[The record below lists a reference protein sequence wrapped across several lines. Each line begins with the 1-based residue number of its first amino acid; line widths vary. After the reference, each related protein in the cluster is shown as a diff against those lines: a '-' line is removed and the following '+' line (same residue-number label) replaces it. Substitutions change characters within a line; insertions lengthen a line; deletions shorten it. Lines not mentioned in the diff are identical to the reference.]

1 MKKTTSL
8 NWLEMTWQRPFE
20 FQTVCDTVV
29 HLSGLTGRSPFVWE
43 VRVSTSCIKFLLGF
57 APQDE
62 NKLKRL
68 FSTHNNVQFSELKHK
83 RAKHLLASQINI
95 NHQHFSL
102 KTDNIESMVRS
113 FLAINSNLSK
123 NEAVTLQ
130 IVIGKSRAPSPIPK
144 NMPNLSSTWFQR
156 LTSNIPPL
164 SPESQK
170 LMKEKLHYATF
181 QTVIRLGISTPEKA
195 RQITLHNQAMASL
208 RIIESN
214 GASFR
219 FKKINAKQID
229 DAEIPWSPQTHLSTL
244 ELASLLML
252 PAGEADMPTFP
263 RHPKNIIPPIA
274 YKIPEKQYLRTFGEM
289 LESNPRPLHIP
300 LQNALMHTQIL
311 APTGAGKSVAMTN
324 LALQDIEDGRS
335 VVVIDAKQDTI
346 TQILER
352 IPKKRDQDVVVLDPS
367 FTRLVGINIFD
378 LVHHGVSPELVTDML
393 LNIFEK
399 LFSENFGIRSR
410 DVLLAGISTL
420 AKTLNSNLAMLPTLL
435 TNKAFRQKILK
446 NIEDPLGLESFW
458 NYYEN
463 LSEVERQQLIAP
475 SLNKLRQ
482 LFNRPSLRAIL
493 GQSNPKFSLMDIFT
507 SRKVVLTNLNKGVLG
522 VESARLLG
530 SIITASLH
538 ALTLRRAQI
547 SPEKRHPVMIY
558 IDEFPAYISVAE
570 DFEESL
576 TMARSLGVGYILAH
590 QTLSQL
596 PSSLKFTIEANY
608 KNKIIFGLGMS
619 DAREIARQTT
629 ELTAED
635 LHALAPY
642 QVYARVPIF
651 ANYYKWIS
659 GRTNPLSPAS
669 RNGAKL
675 FLSSLLKY
683 GTQLEE
689 VEEEL
694 LASLRTVSSQ
704 KFQNSKDINPNLG
717 RKKKEQNA

>member
-1 MKKTTSL
+1 MKKPISL
-8 NWLEMTWQRPFE
+8 NWLEMNWQRPFE

-29 HLSGLTGRSPFVWE
+29 HLSGLTGRKPFIWE
-43 VRVSTSCIKFLLGF
+43 VRVNANYIKFLLGF
-57 APQDE
+57 VPTDE
-62 NKLKRL
+62 SKLKRL
-68 FSTHNNVQFSELKHK
+68 FSTHNNVQFSELKNK
-83 RAKHLLASQINI
+83 RANHLLASQIKI

-113 FLAINSNLSK
+113 FLAISSNLDK
-123 NEAVTLQ
+123 NEEVTLQ
-130 IVIGKSRAPSPIPK
+130 LVVGKSRAPSPIPK
-144 NMPNLSSTWFQR
+144 NLPNLSSTWFQR

-164 SPESQK
+164 SSESQK

-181 QTVIRLGISTPEKA
+181 QTVIRLGIATSEKA
-195 RQITLHNQAMASL
+195 HQITLLNQAMASL

-219 FKKINAKQID
+219 FKKINTKEID
-229 DAEIPWSPQTHLSTL
+229 DAEMPWSPQTHLSAL

-263 RHPKNIIPPIA
+263 CHPKTIIPPIA
-274 YKIPEKQYLRTFGEM
+274 YSIPEKKYLRTFGNTM
-289 LESNPRPLHIP
+289 ESTARPLHIP
-300 LQNALMHTQIL
+300 LQNALMHTQIC
-311 APTGAGKSVAMTN
+311 APTGAGKSVVITN
-324 LALQDIEDGRS
+324 LALQDIEAGRS
-335 VVVIDAKQDTI
+335 VVVVDAKQDTI

-352 IPKKRDQDVVVLDPS
+352 IPEKRDRDVIVLDPS
-367 FTRLVGINIFD
+367 STRLVGVNIFN
-378 LVHHGVSPELVTDML
+378 LVQHGISPELVTDML

-399 LFSENFGIRSR
+399 LFPDNFGIRSR

-420 AKTLNSNLAMLPTLL
+420 AKTPNSNLAMLPTLL
-435 TNKAFRQKILK
+435 TNKAFRQRILQ

-463 LSEVERQQLIAP
+463 LSEAERQQLIAP

-482 LFNRPSLRAIL
+482 LFNRPSMRAIL

-507 SRKVVLTNLNKGVLG
+507 SRKVVLINLNKGVLG
-522 VESARLLG
+522 AESARLLG

-547 SPEKRHPVMIY
+547 PPEKRHPVMIY
-558 IDEFPAYISVAE
+558 IDEFSAYISVAE

-576 TMARSLGVGYILAH
+576 AMARSLGVGYTLAH

-596 PSSLKFTIEANY
+596 PTSLKFAIEANC
-608 KNKIIFGLGMS
+608 KSKIIFGLGMS

-629 ELTAED
+629 ELSAED
-635 LHALAPY
+635 LHTLPPY
-642 QVYARVPIF
+642 QVYARVPMF
-651 ANYYKWIS
+651 ANHYKWIS
-659 GRTNPLSPAS
+659 GRTNPLPPAS

-683 GTQLEE
+683 GTPLEE
-689 VEEEL
+689 VEQEL
-694 LASLRTVSSQ
+694 SANLRTIAHQKSQ
-704 KFQNSKDINPNLG
+704 TSKDFSPNLG
-717 RKKKEQNA
+717 RKKKENNA

>member
-1 MKKTTSL
+1 MKKPISL
-8 NWLEMTWQRPFE
+8 NWLEMNWQRPFE

-29 HLSGLTGRSPFVWE
+29 HLSGLTGRKPFIWE
-43 VRVSTSCIKFLLGF
+43 VRVNANYIKFLLGF
-57 APQDE
+57 VPTDE
-62 NKLKRL
+62 SKLKRL
-68 FSTHNNVQFSELKHK
+68 FSTHNNVQFSELKNK
-83 RAKHLLASQINI
+83 RANHLLASQIKI

-113 FLAINSNLSK
+113 FLSISSNLDK
-123 NEAVTLQ
+123 NEEVSLQ
-130 IVIGKSRAPSPIPK
+130 LVVGKSRAPSPIPK
-144 NMPNLSSTWFQR
+144 NLPNLSSTWFQR

-181 QTVIRLGISTPEKA
+181 QTVIRLGIVTPEKA
-195 RQITLHNQAMASL
+195 RQITLLNQAMASL

-219 FKKINAKQID
+219 FKKINTKEID
-229 DAEIPWSPQTHLSTL
+229 DAEMPWSPQTHLSAL

-263 RHPKNIIPPIA
+263 CHPKTIIPPIA
-274 YKIPEKQYLRTFGEM
+274 YSIPEKKYLRTFGNTM
-289 LESNPRPLHIP
+289 ESTARPLHIP
-300 LQNALMHTQIL
+300 LQNALMHTQIC
-311 APTGAGKSVAMTN
+311 APTGAGKSVVITN
-324 LALQDIEDGRS
+324 LALQDIEAGRS
-335 VVVIDAKQDTI
+335 VVVVDAKQDTI

-352 IPKKRDQDVVVLDPS
+352 IPEKRDRDVIVLDPS
-367 FTRLVGINIFD
+367 STRLVGVNIFN
-378 LVHHGVSPELVTDML
+378 LVQHGISPELVTDML

-399 LFSENFGIRSR
+399 LFPDNFGIRSR

-420 AKTLNSNLAMLPTLL
+420 AKTPNSNLAMLPTLL
-435 TNKAFRQKILK
+435 TNKAFRQRILQ

-463 LSEVERQQLIAP
+463 LSDAECQQLIAP

-482 LFNRPSLRAIL
+482 LFNRPSMRAIL

-507 SRKVVLTNLNKGVLG
+507 SRKVVLINLNKGVLG
-522 VESARLLG
+522 TESARLLG

-547 SPEKRHPVMIY
+547 PPEKRHPVMIY
-558 IDEFPAYISVAE
+558 IDEFSAYISVAE

-576 TMARSLGVGYILAH
+576 AMARSLGVGYTLAH

-596 PSSLKFTIEANY
+596 PTSLKFAIEANC
-608 KNKIIFGLGMS
+608 KSKIIFGLGMS

-629 ELTAED
+629 ELSAED
-635 LHALAPY
+635 LHTLPPY
-642 QVYARVPIF
+642 QVCARVPMF
-651 ANYYKWIS
+651 ANHYKWIS
-659 GRTNPLSPAS
+659 GRTNPLPPAS

-683 GTQLEE
+683 GTPLEE
-689 VEEEL
+689 VEQEL
-694 LASLRTVSSQ
+694 SANLRTIAHQKSQ
-704 KFQNSKDINPNLG
+704 TSKDFSPNLG
-717 RKKKEQNA
+717 RKKKENNA

>member
-1 MKKTTSL
+1 MKKPISL
-8 NWLEMTWQRPFE
+8 NWLEMNWQRPFE

-29 HLSGLTGRSPFVWE
+29 HLSGLTGRKPFVWE
-43 VRVSTSCIKFLLGF
+43 VRVNANCIKFLLGF
-57 APQDE
+57 VPTDE
-62 NKLKRL
+62 SKLKRL
-68 FSTHNNVQFSELKHK
+68 FSTHNNVQFSELKNK
-83 RAKHLLASQINI
+83 RANHLLASQIKI

-113 FLAINSNLSK
+113 FLAISSNLDK
-123 NEAVTLQ
+123 NEEVTLQ
-130 IVIGKSRAPSPIPK
+130 LVVGKSRAPSPIPK
-144 NMPNLSSTWFQR
+144 NLPNLSSTWFQR

-181 QTVIRLGISTPEKA
+181 QTVIRLGIATSEKA
-195 RQITLHNQAMASL
+195 HQITLLNQAMASL

-214 GASFR
+214 DASFR
-219 FKKINAKQID
+219 FKKINTKEID
-229 DAEIPWSPQTHLSTL
+229 DAEMPWSPQTHLSAL

-263 RHPKNIIPPIA
+263 CHPKTIIPPIA
-274 YKIPEKQYLRTFGEM
+274 YSIPEKKYLRTFGNT
-289 LESNPRPLHIP
+289 LESTTRPLHIP
-300 LQNALMHTQIL
+300 LQNALMHTQIC
-311 APTGAGKSVAMTN
+311 APTGAGKSVVMTN
-324 LALQDIEDGRS
+324 LALQDIEAGRS
-335 VVVIDAKQDTI
+335 VVVVDAKQDTI

-352 IPKKRDQDVVVLDPS
+352 IPEKRDREVIVLDPS
-367 FTRLVGINIFD
+367 STRLVGVNIFNF
-378 LVHHGVSPELVTDML
+378 VHHGISPELVTDML

-399 LFSENFGIRSR
+399 LFPDNFGIRSR

-420 AKTLNSNLAMLPTLL
+420 AKTPNSNLAMLPTLL
-435 TNKAFRQKILK
+435 TNKAFRQRILQ

-463 LSEVERQQLIAP
+463 LSEAERQQLIAP

-482 LFNRPSLRAIL
+482 LFNRPSMRAIL

-507 SRKVVLTNLNKGVLG
+507 SRKVVLINLNKGVLG
-522 VESARLLG
+522 TESARLLG

-547 SPEKRHPVMIY
+547 PPEKRHPVMIY
-558 IDEFPAYISVAE
+558 IDEFSAYISVAE

-576 TMARSLGVGYILAH
+576 AMARSLGVGYTLAH

-596 PSSLKFTIEANY
+596 PTSLKFAIEANC

-629 ELTAED
+629 ELSAED
-635 LHALAPY
+635 LHTVPPY
-642 QVYARVPIF
+642 QVYARVPMF
-651 ANYYKWIS
+651 ANHYKWIS
-659 GRTNPLSPAS
+659 GRTNPLPPAS
-669 RNGAKL
+669 RDGAKL

-683 GTQLEE
+683 GTPLEE
-689 VEEEL
+689 VEQEL
-694 LASLRTVSSQ
+694 LANLRTITHQKSQ
-704 KFQNSKDINPNLG
+704 TSKDFSPNLG
-717 RKKKEQNA
+717 RKKKENNA

>member
-1 MKKTTSL
+1 MKKTISL
-8 NWLEMTWQRPFE
+8 NWLEMNWQRPFE

-29 HLSGLTGRSPFVWE
+29 HLSGLTGRKPFIWE
-43 VRVSTSCIKFLLGF
+43 VRVNANCIKFLLGF
-57 APQDE
+57 VPTDE
-62 NKLKRL
+62 SKLKRL
-68 FSTHNNVQFSELKHK
+68 FSTHNNVQFSELKNK
-83 RAKHLLASQINI
+83 RANHLLASQIKI

-113 FLAINSNLSK
+113 FLSISSNLDK
-123 NEAVTLQ
+123 NEEVTLQ
-130 IVIGKSRAPSPIPK
+130 LVVSKSRAPSPIPK
-144 NMPNLSSTWFQR
+144 NLPNLSSTWFQR

-181 QTVIRLGISTPEKA
+181 QTVVRLGIVTPEKA
-195 RQITLHNQAMASL
+195 RQIILLNQAMASL

-219 FKKINAKQID
+219 FKKINTKEID
-229 DAEIPWSPQTHLSTL
+229 DAEMPWSPQTHLTAL

-263 RHPKNIIPPIA
+263 RHPKTIIPPIA
-274 YKIPEKQYLRTFGEM
+274 YSIPEKKYLRTFGNTM
-289 LESNPRPLHIP
+289 ESTTRPLHIP
-300 LQNALMHTQIL
+300 LQNALMHTQIC
-311 APTGAGKSVAMTN
+311 APTGAGKSVVMTN
-324 LALQDIEDGRS
+324 LALQDIEAGRS
-335 VVVIDAKQDTI
+335 VVVVDAKQDTI

-352 IPKKRDQDVVVLDPS
+352 IPEKRDRDVIVLDPS
-367 FTRLVGINIFD
+367 STRLVGVNIFN
-378 LVHHGVSPELVTDML
+378 LVHHGISPELVTDML

-399 LFSENFGIRSR
+399 LFPDNFGIRSR

-420 AKTLNSNLAMLPTLL
+420 AKTPNSNLAMLPTLL
-435 TNKAFRQKILK
+435 TNKAFRQRILQ

-463 LSEVERQQLIAP
+463 LSEAERQQLIAP

-507 SRKVVLTNLNKGVLG
+507 SRKVVLINLNKGVLG
-522 VESARLLG
+522 AESARLLG

-547 SPEKRHPVMIY
+547 PPEKRHPVMIY
-558 IDEFPAYISVAE
+558 IDEFSAYISVAE

-576 TMARSLGVGYILAH
+576 AMARSLGVGYTLAH

-596 PSSLKFTIEANY
+596 PTSLKFAIEANC

-629 ELTAED
+629 ELSAED
-635 LHALAPY
+635 LHTLPPY
-642 QVYARVPIF
+642 QVYARVPMF
-651 ANYYKWIS
+651 ANNYKWIS
-659 GRTNPLSPAS
+659 GRTNPLLPAS
-669 RNGAKL
+669 RDGAKL

-683 GTQLEE
+683 GTPLEE
-689 VEEEL
+689 VEQEL
-694 LASLRTVSSQ
+694 LANLRIIAHQ
-704 KFQNSKDINPNLG
+704 KLQASKDFSPNLG
-717 RKKKEQNA
+717 RKKKENNA

>member
-1 MKKTTSL
+1 MKKPISL
-8 NWLEMTWQRPFE
+8 NWLEMNWQRPFE

-29 HLSGLTGRSPFVWE
+29 HLSGLTGRKPFIWE
-43 VRVSTSCIKFLLGF
+43 VRVNANYIKFLLGF
-57 APQDE
+57 VPTDE
-62 NKLKRL
+62 SKLKRL
-68 FSTHNNVQFSELKHK
+68 FSTHNNVQFSELKNK
-83 RAKHLLASQINI
+83 RANHLLASQIKI

-113 FLAINSNLSK
+113 FLSISSNLDK
-123 NEAVTLQ
+123 NEEVSLQ
-130 IVIGKSRAPSPIPK
+130 LVVGKSRAPSPIPK
-144 NMPNLSSTWFQR
+144 NLPNLSSTWFQR

-181 QTVIRLGISTPEKA
+181 QTVIRLGIVTPEKA
-195 RQITLHNQAMASL
+195 RQITLLNQAMASL

-219 FKKINAKQID
+219 FKKINTKEID
-229 DAEIPWSPQTHLSTL
+229 DAEMPWSPQTHLSAL

-263 RHPKNIIPPIA
+263 CHPKTIIPPIA
-274 YKIPEKQYLRTFGEM
+274 YSIPEKKYLRTFGNTM
-289 LESNPRPLHIP
+289 ESTARPLHIP
-300 LQNALMHTQIL
+300 LQNALMHTQIC
-311 APTGAGKSVAMTN
+311 APTGAGKSVVITN
-324 LALQDIEDGRS
+324 LALQDIEAGRS
-335 VVVIDAKQDTI
+335 VVVVDAKQDTI

-352 IPKKRDQDVVVLDPS
+352 IPEKRDRDVIVLDPS
-367 FTRLVGINIFD
+367 STRLVGVNIFN
-378 LVHHGVSPELVTDML
+378 LVHHGISPELVTDML

-399 LFSENFGIRSR
+399 LFPDNFGIRSR

-420 AKTLNSNLAMLPTLL
+420 AKTPNSNLAMLPTLL
-435 TNKAFRQKILK
+435 TNKAFRQRILQ

-463 LSEVERQQLIAP
+463 LSDAECQQLIAP

-482 LFNRPSLRAIL
+482 LFNRPSMRAIL

-507 SRKVVLTNLNKGVLG
+507 SRKVVLINLNKGVLG
-522 VESARLLG
+522 TESARLLG

-547 SPEKRHPVMIY
+547 PPEKRHPVMIY
-558 IDEFPAYISVAE
+558 IDEFSAYISVAE

-576 TMARSLGVGYILAH
+576 AMARSLGVGYTLAH

-596 PSSLKFTIEANY
+596 PTSLKFAIEANC
-608 KNKIIFGLGMS
+608 KSKIIFSLGMS

-629 ELTAED
+629 ELSAED
-635 LHALAPY
+635 LHTLPPY
-642 QVYARVPIF
+642 QVYARVPMF
-651 ANYYKWIS
+651 ANHYKWIS
-659 GRTNPLSPAS
+659 GRTNPLPPAS
-669 RNGAKL
+669 RDGAKL

-683 GTQLEE
+683 GTPLEE
-689 VEEEL
+689 VEQEL
-694 LASLRTVSSQ
+694 SANLRTIAHQKSQ
-704 KFQNSKDINPNLG
+704 TSKDFSLNLG
-717 RKKKEQNA
+717 RKKKENNA

>member
-1 MKKTTSL
+1 MKKPISL
-8 NWLEMTWQRPFE
+8 NWLEMNWQRPFE

-29 HLSGLTGRSPFVWE
+29 HLSGLTGRKPFIWE
-43 VRVSTSCIKFLLGF
+43 VRVNANYIKFLLGF
-57 APQDE
+57 VPTDE
-62 NKLKRL
+62 SKLKRL
-68 FSTHNNVQFSELKHK
+68 FSTHNNVQFSELKNK
-83 RAKHLLASQINI
+83 RANHLLASQIKI

-113 FLAINSNLSK
+113 FLSISSNLDK
-123 NEAVTLQ
+123 NEEVSLQ
-130 IVIGKSRAPSPIPK
+130 LVVGKSRAPSPIPK
-144 NMPNLSSTWFQR
+144 NLPNLSSTWFQR
-156 LTSNIPPL
+156 LASNIPPL

-181 QTVIRLGISTPEKA
+181 QTVIRLGIVTPEKA
-195 RQITLHNQAMASL
+195 RQITLLNQAMASL

-219 FKKINAKQID
+219 FKKINTKEID
-229 DAEIPWSPQTHLSTL
+229 DAEMPWSPQTHLSAL

-263 RHPKNIIPPIA
+263 CHPKTIIPPIA
-274 YKIPEKQYLRTFGEM
+274 YSIPEKKYLRTFGNTM
-289 LESNPRPLHIP
+289 ESTARPLHIP
-300 LQNALMHTQIL
+300 LQNALMHTQIC
-311 APTGAGKSVAMTN
+311 APTGAGKSVVITN
-324 LALQDIEDGRS
+324 LALQDIEAGRS
-335 VVVIDAKQDTI
+335 VVVVDAKQDTI

-352 IPKKRDQDVVVLDPS
+352 IPEKRDRDVIVLDPS
-367 FTRLVGINIFD
+367 STRLVGVNIFN
-378 LVHHGVSPELVTDML
+378 LVHHGISPELVTDML

-399 LFSENFGIRSR
+399 LFPDNFGIRSR

-420 AKTLNSNLAMLPTLL
+420 AKTPNSNLAMLPTLL
-435 TNKAFRQKILK
+435 TNKAFRQRILQ

-463 LSEVERQQLIAP
+463 LSDAECQQLIAP

-482 LFNRPSLRAIL
+482 LFNRPSMRAIL

-507 SRKVVLTNLNKGVLG
+507 SRKVVLINLNKGVLG
-522 VESARLLG
+522 TESARLLG

-547 SPEKRHPVMIY
+547 PPEKRHPVMIY
-558 IDEFPAYISVAE
+558 IDEFSAYISVAE

-576 TMARSLGVGYILAH
+576 AMARSSGVGYTLAH

-596 PSSLKFTIEANY
+596 PTSLKFAIEANC
-608 KNKIIFGLGMS
+608 KSKIIFGLGMS

-629 ELTAED
+629 ELSAED
-635 LHALAPY
+635 LHTLPPY
-642 QVYARVPIF
+642 QVYARVPMF
-651 ANYYKWIS
+651 ANHYKWIS
-659 GRTNPLSPAS
+659 GRTNPLPPAS

-683 GTQLEE
+683 GTPLEE
-689 VEEEL
+689 VEQEL
-694 LASLRTVSSQ
+694 SANLRTIAYQKSQ
-704 KFQNSKDINPNLG
+704 TSKDFSPNLG
-717 RKKKEQNA
+717 RKKKENNA

>member
-1 MKKTTSL
+1 MKKPTSL
-8 NWLEMTWQRPFE
+8 NWLEMNWQRPFE

-29 HLSGLTGRSPFVWE
+29 HLSGLTGRKPFVWE
-43 VRVSTSCIKFLLGF
+43 VRANANCIKFLLGF
-57 APQDE
+57 VPTDE
-62 NKLKRL
+62 SKLKRL
-68 FSTHNNVQFSELKHK
+68 FSTHNNVQFSELKNK
-83 RAKHLLASQINI
+83 RANHLLASQIKI

-102 KTDNIESMVRS
+102 KTNNIESMVRS
-113 FLAINSNLSK
+113 FLAISSNLNK
-123 NEAVTLQ
+123 NEEVTLQ
-130 IVIGKSRAPSPIPK
+130 LVVGKSRAPSPIPK
-144 NMPNLSSTWFQR
+144 NLPNLSSTWFQR

-181 QTVIRLGISTPEKA
+181 QMVIRLGISTPEKA
-195 RQITLHNQAMASL
+195 RQITLLNQATASL
-208 RIIESN
+208 RILESN

-219 FKKINAKQID
+219 FKKINTKEID
-229 DAEIPWSPQTHLSTL
+229 DAEMPWSPQTHLSAL

-252 PAGEADMPTFP
+252 PTGEADMPTFP
-263 RHPKNIIPPIA
+263 CHPKTIIPPIV
-274 YKIPEKQYLRTFGEM
+274 YKIPEKKYLRTFGNT
-289 LESNPRPLHIP
+289 LESTTRPLHIP
-300 LQNALMHTQIL
+300 LQNALMHTQIC
-311 APTGAGKSVAMTN
+311 APTGAGKSVVMTN
-324 LALQDIEDGRS
+324 LALQDIEAGRS
-335 VVVIDAKQDTI
+335 VVVVDAKQDTI

-352 IPKKRDQDVVVLDPS
+352 IPEKRDRDVVVLDPS
-367 FTRLVGINIFD
+367 STHLVGVNIFN
-378 LVHHGVSPELVTDML
+378 LVQHDISPELVTDML

-399 LFSENFGIRSR
+399 LFPDNFGIRSR

-420 AKTLNSNLAMLPTLL
+420 AKTPNSNLAMLPTLL
-435 TNKAFRQKILK
+435 TNKAFRQRILQ

-463 LSEVERQQLIAP
+463 LSDAERQQLIAP

-482 LFNRPSLRAIL
+482 LFNRPSMRAIL

-507 SRKVVLTNLNKGVLG
+507 SRKVVLINLNKGVLG
-522 VESARLLG
+522 AESARLLR

-547 SPEKRHPVMIY
+547 PPEKRHPVMIY

-576 TMARSLGVGYILAH
+576 AMARSLGVGYTLAH

-596 PSSLKFTIEANY
+596 PTSLKFAIEANC

-629 ELTAED
+629 ELSAED
-635 LHALAPY
+635 LHTLPPY
-642 QVYARVPIF
+642 QVYARVPMF
-651 ANYYKWIS
+651 ANHYKWIS
-659 GRTNPLSPAS
+659 GRTNPLPPAS
-669 RNGAKL
+669 RDGAKL

-683 GTQLEE
+683 GTPLEE
-689 VEEEL
+689 VEQEL
-694 LASLRTVSSQ
+694 LANLRTIAHQKSQ
-704 KFQNSKDINPNLG
+704 TSKDFSPNLG
-717 RKKKEQNA
+717 RKKKENNA

>member
-1 MKKTTSL
+1 M
-8 NWLEMTWQRPFE
+8 NWQRPFE

-29 HLSGLTGRSPFVWE
+29 HLSGLTGRKPFVWE
-43 VRVSTSCIKFLLGF
+43 VRVNANCIKFLLGF
-57 APQDE
+57 VPTDE
-62 NKLKRL
+62 SKLKRL
-68 FSTHNNVQFSELKHK
+68 FSTHNNVQFSELKNK
-83 RAKHLLASQINI
+83 RANHLLASQIKI

-113 FLAINSNLSK
+113 FLAISSNLDK
-123 NEAVTLQ
+123 NEEVTLQ
-130 IVIGKSRAPSPIPK
+130 LVVGKSRAPSPIPK
-144 NMPNLSSTWFQR
+144 NLPNLSSTWFQR

-181 QTVIRLGISTPEKA
+181 QTVIRLGIATSEKA
-195 RQITLHNQAMASL
+195 HQITLLNQAMASL

-214 GASFR
+214 DASFR
-219 FKKINAKQID
+219 FKKINTKEID
-229 DAEIPWSPQTHLSTL
+229 DAEMPWSPQTHLSAL

-263 RHPKNIIPPIA
+263 CHPKTIIPPIA
-274 YKIPEKQYLRTFGEM
+274 YSIPEKKYLRTFGNT
-289 LESNPRPLHIP
+289 LESTTRPLHIP
-300 LQNALMHTQIL
+300 LQNALMHTQIC
-311 APTGAGKSVAMTN
+311 APTGAGKSVVMTN
-324 LALQDIEDGRS
+324 LALQDIEAGRS
-335 VVVIDAKQDTI
+335 VVVVDAKQDTI

-352 IPKKRDQDVVVLDPS
+352 IPEKRDRDVIVLDPS
-367 FTRLVGINIFD
+367 STRLVGVNIFNF
-378 LVHHGVSPELVTDML
+378 VHHGISPELVTDML

-399 LFSENFGIRSR
+399 LFPDNFGIRSR

-420 AKTLNSNLAMLPTLL
+420 AKTPNSNLAMLPTLL
-435 TNKAFRQKILK
+435 TNKAFRQRILQ

-463 LSEVERQQLIAP
+463 LSEAERQQLIAP

-482 LFNRPSLRAIL
+482 LFNRPSMRAIL

-507 SRKVVLTNLNKGVLG
+507 SRKVILINLNKGVLG
-522 VESARLLG
+522 TESARLLG

-547 SPEKRHPVMIY
+547 PPEKRHPVMIY
-558 IDEFPAYISVAE
+558 IDEFSAYISVAE

-576 TMARSLGVGYILAH
+576 AMARSLGVGYTLAH

-596 PSSLKFTIEANY
+596 PTSLKFAIEANC
-608 KNKIIFGLGMS
+608 KSKIIFGLGMS

-629 ELTAED
+629 ELSAED
-635 LHALAPY
+635 LHTLPPY
-642 QVYARVPIF
+642 QVYARVPMF
-651 ANYYKWIS
+651 ANHYKWIS
-659 GRTNPLSPAS
+659 GRTNPLPPAS

-683 GTQLEE
+683 GTPLED
-689 VEEEL
+689 VEQEL
-694 LASLRTVSSQ
+694 LANLRTITHQKSQ
-704 KFQNSKDINPNLG
+704 ASKDFSPNLG
-717 RKKKEQNA
+717 RKKKENNA

>member
-1 MKKTTSL
+1 MKKPISL
-8 NWLEMTWQRPFE
+8 NWLEMNWQRPFE

-29 HLSGLTGRSPFVWE
+29 HLSGLTGRKPFVWE
-43 VRVSTSCIKFLLGF
+43 VRVNANCIKFLLGF
-57 APQDE
+57 VPTDE
-62 NKLKRL
+62 SKLKRL
-68 FSTHNNVQFSELKHK
+68 FSTHNNVQFSELKNK
-83 RAKHLLASQINI
+83 RANHLLASQIKI

-113 FLAINSNLSK
+113 FLAISSNLDK
-123 NEAVTLQ
+123 NEEVTLQ
-130 IVIGKSRAPSPIPK
+130 LVVGKSRAPSPIPK
-144 NMPNLSSTWFQR
+144 NLPNLSSTWFQR

-181 QTVIRLGISTPEKA
+181 QTVIRLGIATSEKA
-195 RQITLHNQAMASL
+195 HQITLLNQAMASL

-214 GASFR
+214 DASFR
-219 FKKINAKQID
+219 FKKINTKEID
-229 DAEIPWSPQTHLSTL
+229 DAEMPWSPQTHLSAL

-263 RHPKNIIPPIA
+263 CHPKTIIPPIA
-274 YKIPEKQYLRTFGEM
+274 YSIPEKKYLRTFGNT
-289 LESNPRPLHIP
+289 LESTTRPLHIP
-300 LQNALMHTQIL
+300 LQNALMHTQIC
-311 APTGAGKSVAMTN
+311 APTGAGKSVVMTN
-324 LALQDIEDGRS
+324 LALQDIEAGRS
-335 VVVIDAKQDTI
+335 VVVVDAKQDTI

-352 IPKKRDQDVVVLDPS
+352 IPEKRDRDVIVLDPS
-367 FTRLVGINIFD
+367 STRLVGVNIFNF
-378 LVHHGVSPELVTDML
+378 VHHGISPELVTDML

-399 LFSENFGIRSR
+399 LFPDNFGIRSR

-420 AKTLNSNLAMLPTLL
+420 AKTPNSNLAMLPTLL
-435 TNKAFRQKILK
+435 TNKAFRQRILQ

-463 LSEVERQQLIAP
+463 LSEAERQQLIAP

-482 LFNRPSLRAIL
+482 LFNRPSMRAIL

-507 SRKVVLTNLNKGVLG
+507 SRKVVLINLNKGVLG
-522 VESARLLG
+522 TESARLLG

-558 IDEFPAYISVAE
+558 IDEFSAYISVAE

-576 TMARSLGVGYILAH
+576 AMARSLGVGYTLAH

-596 PSSLKFTIEANY
+596 PTSLKFAIEANC

-629 ELTAED
+629 ELSAED
-635 LHALAPY
+635 LHTLPPY
-642 QVYARVPIF
+642 QVYARVPMF
-651 ANYYKWIS
+651 ANHYKWIS
-659 GRTNPLSPAS
+659 GRTNPLPPAS
-669 RNGAKL
+669 RDGAKL

-683 GTQLEE
+683 GTPLEE
-689 VEEEL
+689 VEQEL
-694 LASLRTVSSQ
+694 LANLRTITHQKSQ
-704 KFQNSKDINPNLG
+704 TSKDFSPNLG
-717 RKKKEQNA
+717 RKKKENNA

>member
-1 MKKTTSL
+1 MKKTISL
-8 NWLEMTWQRPFE
+8 NWLEMNWQRPFE

-29 HLSGLTGRSPFVWE
+29 HLSGLTGRKPFIWE
-43 VRVSTSCIKFLLGF
+43 VRVNANCIKFLLGF
-57 APQDE
+57 VPTDE
-62 NKLKRL
+62 SKLKRL
-68 FSTHNNVQFSELKHK
+68 FSTHNNVQFSELKNK
-83 RAKHLLASQINI
+83 RANHLLASQIKI

-113 FLAINSNLSK
+113 FLSISSNLDK
-123 NEAVTLQ
+123 NEEVTLQ
-130 IVIGKSRAPSPIPK
+130 LVVSKSRAPSPIPK
-144 NMPNLSSTWFQR
+144 NLPNLSSTWFQR

-181 QTVIRLGISTPEKA
+181 QTVVRLGIVTPEKA
-195 RQITLHNQAMASL
+195 RQIILLNQAMASL

-219 FKKINAKQID
+219 FKKINTKEID
-229 DAEIPWSPQTHLSTL
+229 DAEMPWSPQTHLSAL

-263 RHPKNIIPPIA
+263 RHPKTIIPPIA
-274 YKIPEKQYLRTFGEM
+274 YSIPEKKYLRTFGNTM
-289 LESNPRPLHIP
+289 ESTTRPLHIP
-300 LQNALMHTQIL
+300 LQNALMHTQIC
-311 APTGAGKSVAMTN
+311 APTGAGKSVVMTN
-324 LALQDIEDGRS
+324 LALQDIEAGRS
-335 VVVIDAKQDTI
+335 VVVVDAKQDTI

-352 IPKKRDQDVVVLDPS
+352 IPEKRDRDVIVLDPS
-367 FTRLVGINIFD
+367 STRLVGVNIFN
-378 LVHHGVSPELVTDML
+378 LVHHGISPELVTDML

-399 LFSENFGIRSR
+399 LFPDNFGIRSR

-420 AKTLNSNLAMLPTLL
+420 AKTPNSNLAMLPTLL
-435 TNKAFRQKILK
+435 TNKAFRQRILQ

-463 LSEVERQQLIAP
+463 LSEAERQQLIAP

-507 SRKVVLTNLNKGVLG
+507 SRKVVLINLNKGVLG
-522 VESARLLG
+522 AESARLLG

-547 SPEKRHPVMIY
+547 PPEKRHPVMIY
-558 IDEFPAYISVAE
+558 IDEFSAYISVAE

-576 TMARSLGVGYILAH
+576 AMARSLGVGYTLAH

-596 PSSLKFTIEANY
+596 PTSLKFAIEANC

-629 ELTAED
+629 ELSAED
-635 LHALAPY
+635 LHTLPPY
-642 QVYARVPIF
+642 QVYARVPMF
-651 ANYYKWIS
+651 ANNYKWIS
-659 GRTNPLSPAS
+659 GRTNPLLPAS
-669 RNGAKL
+669 RDGAKL

-683 GTQLEE
+683 GTPLEE
-689 VEEEL
+689 VEQEL
-694 LASLRTVSSQ
+694 LANLRIIAHQ
-704 KFQNSKDINPNLG
+704 KLQASKDFSPNLG
-717 RKKKEQNA
+717 RKKKENNA

>member
-1 MKKTTSL
+1 MKKPISL
-8 NWLEMTWQRPFE
+8 NWLEMNCQRPFE

-29 HLSGLTGRSPFVWE
+29 HLSGLTGRKPFIWE
-43 VRVSTSCIKFLLGF
+43 VRVNANYIKFLIGF
-57 APQDE
+57 VPTYDS
-62 NKLKRL
+62 KITRL
-68 FSTHNNVQFSELKHK
+68 FSTHNNVQFSELKNK
-83 RAKHLLASQINI
+83 RANHLLASQIKI

-113 FLAINSNLSK
+113 FLSISSNLDK
-123 NEAVTLQ
+123 NEEVSLQ
-130 IVIGKSRAPSPIPK
+130 LVVGKSRAPSPIPK
-144 NMPNLSSTWFQR
+144 NLPNLSSTWFQR

-181 QTVIRLGISTPEKA
+181 QTVIRLGIVTPEKA
-195 RQITLHNQAMASL
+195 RQITLLNQAMASL

-219 FKKINAKQID
+219 FKKINTKEID
-229 DAEIPWSPQTHLSTL
+229 DAEMPWSPQTHLSAL

-263 RHPKNIIPPIA
+263 CHPKTIIPPIA
-274 YKIPEKQYLRTFGEM
+274 YSIPEKKYLRTFGNTM
-289 LESNPRPLHIP
+289 ESTARPLHIP
-300 LQNALMHTQIL
+300 LQNALMHTQIC
-311 APTGAGKSVAMTN
+311 APTGAGKSVVITN
-324 LALQDIEDGRS
+324 LALQDIEAGRS
-335 VVVIDAKQDTI
+335 VVVVDAKQDTI

-352 IPKKRDQDVVVLDPS
+352 IPEKRDRDVIVLDPS
-367 FTRLVGINIFD
+367 STRLVGVNIFN
-378 LVHHGVSPELVTDML
+378 LVQHGISPELVTDML

-399 LFSENFGIRSR
+399 LFPDNFGIRSR

-420 AKTLNSNLAMLPTLL
+420 AKTPNSNLAMLPTLL
-435 TNKAFRQKILK
+435 TNKAFRQRILQ

-463 LSEVERQQLIAP
+463 LSDAECQQLIAP

-482 LFNRPSLRAIL
+482 LFNRPSMRAIL

-507 SRKVVLTNLNKGVLG
+507 SRKVVLINLNKGVLG
-522 VESARLLG
+522 TESARLLG

-547 SPEKRHPVMIY
+547 PPEKRHPVMIY
-558 IDEFPAYISVAE
+558 IDEFSAYISVAE

-576 TMARSLGVGYILAH
+576 AMARSLGVGYTLAH

-596 PSSLKFTIEANY
+596 PTSLKFAIEANC
-608 KNKIIFGLGMS
+608 KSKIIFGLGMS

-629 ELTAED
+629 ELSAED
-635 LHALAPY
+635 LHTLPPY
-642 QVYARVPIF
+642 QVYARVPMF
-651 ANYYKWIS
+651 ANHYKWIS
-659 GRTNPLSPAS
+659 GRTNPLPPAS

-683 GTQLEE
+683 GTPLEE
-689 VEEEL
+689 VEQEL
-694 LASLRTVSSQ
+694 SANLRTIAHQKSQ
-704 KFQNSKDINPNLG
+704 TSKDFSPNLG
-717 RKKKEQNA
+717 RKKKENNA

>member
-1 MKKTTSL
+1 MKKPTSL
-8 NWLEMTWQRPFE
+8 NWLEMNWQRPFE

-29 HLSGLTGRSPFVWE
+29 HLSGLTGRKPFVWE
-43 VRVSTSCIKFLLGF
+43 VRVNANCIKFLLGF
-57 APQDE
+57 VPTDE
-62 NKLKRL
+62 SKLKRL
-68 FSTHNNVQFSELKHK
+68 FSTHNNVQFSELKNK
-83 RAKHLLASQINI
+83 RANHLLASQIKI

-102 KTDNIESMVRS
+102 KTNNIESMVRS
-113 FLAINSNLSK
+113 FLSISSNLDK
-123 NEAVTLQ
+123 NEEVTLQ
-130 IVIGKSRAPSPIPK
+130 LIISKSRAPSPIPK
-144 NMPNLSSTWFQR
+144 NLPNLSSTWFQR

-181 QTVIRLGISTPEKA
+181 QTVVRLGIVTPEKA
-195 RQITLHNQAMASL
+195 RQIILLNQAMASL

-219 FKKINAKQID
+219 FKKINTKEID
-229 DAEIPWSPQTHLSTL
+229 DAEMPWSPQTHLSAL

-263 RHPKNIIPPIA
+263 CHPKTIIPPIA
-274 YKIPEKQYLRTFGEM
+274 YSIPEKKYLRTFGNT
-289 LESNPRPLHIP
+289 LESTTRPLHIP
-300 LQNALMHTQIL
+300 LQNALMHTQIC
-311 APTGAGKSVAMTN
+311 APTGAGKSVVMTN
-324 LALQDIEDGRS
+324 LPLQDIEAGRS
-335 VVVIDAKQDTI
+335 VVVVDAKQDTI

-352 IPKKRDQDVVVLDPS
+352 IPEKRDRDVVVLDPS
-367 FTRLVGINIFD
+367 STRLVGVNIFN
-378 LVHHGVSPELVTDML
+378 LVHHGISPELVTDML

-399 LFSENFGIRSR
+399 LFPDNFGIRSR

-420 AKTLNSNLAMLPTLL
+420 AKTPNSNLAMLPTLL
-435 TNKAFRQKILK
+435 TNKAFRQRILQ

-463 LSEVERQQLIAP
+463 LSEAERQQLIAP

-493 GQSNPKFSLMDIFT
+493 GQSNSKFSLMDILT
-507 SRKVVLTNLNKGVLG
+507 SRKVVLINLNKGVLG
-522 VESARLLG
+522 AESARLLG

-547 SPEKRHPVMIY
+547 PPEKRHPVMIY

-576 TMARSLGVGYILAH
+576 AMARSLGVGYTLAH

-596 PSSLKFTIEANY
+596 PTSLKFAIEANC

-629 ELTAED
+629 ELSAED
-635 LHALAPY
+635 LHTLPPY

-651 ANYYKWIS
+651 ANHYKWIS
-659 GRTNPLSPAS
+659 GRTNPLPPAS
-669 RNGAKL
+669 RDGAKL

-683 GTQLEE
+683 GTPLEE
-689 VEEEL
+689 VEQEL
-694 LASLRTVSSQ
+694 LANLRTIAHQKSQ
-704 KFQNSKDINPNLG
+704 TSKDFSPNLG
-717 RKKKEQNA
+717 RKKKENNA

>member
-1 MKKTTSL
+1 MKKPISL
-8 NWLEMTWQRPFE
+8 NWLEMNWQRPFE

-29 HLSGLTGRSPFVWE
+29 HLSGLTGRKPFIWE
-43 VRVSTSCIKFLLGF
+43 VRVNANYIKFLLGF
-57 APQDE
+57 VPTDE
-62 NKLKRL
+62 SKLKRL
-68 FSTHNNVQFSELKHK
+68 FSTHNNVQFSELKNK
-83 RAKHLLASQINI
+83 RANHLLASQIKI

-113 FLAINSNLSK
+113 FLSISSNLDK
-123 NEAVTLQ
+123 NEEVSLQ
-130 IVIGKSRAPSPIPK
+130 LVVGKSRAPSPIPK
-144 NMPNLSSTWFQR
+144 NLPNLSSTWFQR

-181 QTVIRLGISTPEKA
+181 QTVIRLGIVTPEKA
-195 RQITLHNQAMASL
+195 RQITLLNQAMASL

-219 FKKINAKQID
+219 FKKINTKEID
-229 DAEIPWSPQTHLSTL
+229 DAEMPWSPQTHLSAL

-263 RHPKNIIPPIA
+263 CHPKTIIPPIA
-274 YKIPEKQYLRTFGEM
+274 YSIPEKKYLRTFGNTM
-289 LESNPRPLHIP
+289 ESTARPLHIP
-300 LQNALMHTQIL
+300 LQNALMHTQIC
-311 APTGAGKSVAMTN
+311 APTGAGKSVVITN
-324 LALQDIEDGRS
+324 LALQDIEAGRS
-335 VVVIDAKQDTI
+335 VVVVDAKQDTI

-352 IPKKRDQDVVVLDPS
+352 IPEKRDRDVIVLDPS
-367 FTRLVGINIFD
+367 STRLVGVNIFN
-378 LVHHGVSPELVTDML
+378 LVHHGISPELVTDML

-399 LFSENFGIRSR
+399 LFPDNFGIRSR

-420 AKTLNSNLAMLPTLL
+420 AKTPNSNLAMLPTLL
-435 TNKAFRQKILK
+435 TNKAFRQRILQ

-463 LSEVERQQLIAP
+463 LSDAECQQLIAP

-482 LFNRPSLRAIL
+482 LFNRPSMRAIL

-507 SRKVVLTNLNKGVLG
+507 SRKVVLINLNKGVLG
-522 VESARLLG
+522 TESARLLG

-547 SPEKRHPVMIY
+547 PPEKRHPVMIY
-558 IDEFPAYISVAE
+558 IDEFSAYISVAE

-576 TMARSLGVGYILAH
+576 AMARSLGVGYTLAH

-596 PSSLKFTIEANY
+596 PTSLKFAIEANC
-608 KNKIIFGLGMS
+608 KSKIIFSLGMS

-629 ELTAED
+629 ELSAED
-635 LHALAPY
+635 LHTLPPY
-642 QVYARVPIF
+642 QVYARVPMF
-651 ANYYKWIS
+651 ANHYKWIS
-659 GRTNPLSPAS
+659 GRTNPLPPAS

-683 GTQLEE
+683 GTPLEE
-689 VEEEL
+689 VEQEL
-694 LASLRTVSSQ
+694 SANLRTIAHQKSQ
-704 KFQNSKDINPNLG
+704 TSKDFSLNLG
-717 RKKKEQNA
+717 RKKKENNA

>member
-1 MKKTTSL
+1 MKKPISL
-8 NWLEMTWQRPFE
+8 NWLEMNWQRPFE

-29 HLSGLTGRSPFVWE
+29 HLSGLTGRKPFVWE
-43 VRVSTSCIKFLLGF
+43 VRVNANCIKFLLGF
-57 APQDE
+57 VPTDE
-62 NKLKRL
+62 SKLKRL
-68 FSTHNNVQFSELKHK
+68 FSTHNNVQFSELKNK
-83 RAKHLLASQINI
+83 RANHLLASQIKI

-113 FLAINSNLSK
+113 FLAISSNLDK
-123 NEAVTLQ
+123 NEEVTLQ
-130 IVIGKSRAPSPIPK
+130 LVVGKSRAPSPIPK
-144 NMPNLSSTWFQR
+144 NLPNLSSTWFQR

-181 QTVIRLGISTPEKA
+181 QTVIRLGIATSEKA
-195 RQITLHNQAMASL
+195 HQITLLNQAMASL

-214 GASFR
+214 DASFR
-219 FKKINAKQID
+219 FKKINTKEID
-229 DAEIPWSPQTHLSTL
+229 DAEMPWSPQTHLSAL

-263 RHPKNIIPPIA
+263 CHPKTIIPPIA
-274 YKIPEKQYLRTFGEM
+274 YSIPEKKYLRTFGNT
-289 LESNPRPLHIP
+289 LESTTRPLHIP
-300 LQNALMHTQIL
+300 LQNALMHTQIC
-311 APTGAGKSVAMTN
+311 APTGAGKSVVMTN
-324 LALQDIEDGRS
+324 LALQDIEAGRS
-335 VVVIDAKQDTI
+335 VVVVDAKQDTI

-352 IPKKRDQDVVVLDPS
+352 IPEKRDRDVIVLDPS
-367 FTRLVGINIFD
+367 STRLVGVNIFNF
-378 LVHHGVSPELVTDML
+378 VHHGISPELVTDML

-399 LFSENFGIRSR
+399 LFPDNFGIRSR

-420 AKTLNSNLAMLPTLL
+420 AKTPNSNLAMLPTLL
-435 TNKAFRQKILK
+435 TNKAFRQRILQ

-463 LSEVERQQLIAP
+463 LSEAERQQLIAP

-482 LFNRPSLRAIL
+482 LFNRPSMRAIL

-507 SRKVVLTNLNKGVLG
+507 SRKVILINLNKGVLG
-522 VESARLLG
+522 TESARLLG

-547 SPEKRHPVMIY
+547 PPEKRHPVMIY
-558 IDEFPAYISVAE
+558 IDEFSAYISVAE

-576 TMARSLGVGYILAH
+576 AMARSLGVGYTLAH

-596 PSSLKFTIEANY
+596 PTSLKFAIEANC
-608 KNKIIFGLGMS
+608 KSKIIFGLGMS

-629 ELTAED
+629 ELSAED
-635 LHALAPY
+635 LHTLPPY
-642 QVYARVPIF
+642 QVYARVPMF
-651 ANYYKWIS
+651 ANHYKWIS
-659 GRTNPLSPAS
+659 GRTNPLPPAS

-683 GTQLEE
+683 GTPLED
-689 VEEEL
+689 VEQEL
-694 LASLRTVSSQ
+694 LANLRTITHQKSQ
-704 KFQNSKDINPNLG
+704 ASKDFSPNLG
-717 RKKKEQNA
+717 RKKKENNA

>member
-1 MKKTTSL
+1 MKKPISL
-8 NWLEMTWQRPFE
+8 NWLEMNWQRPFE

-29 HLSGLTGRSPFVWE
+29 HLSGLTGRKPFVWE
-43 VRVSTSCIKFLLGF
+43 VRVNANCIKFLLGF
-57 APQDE
+57 VPTDE
-62 NKLKRL
+62 SKLKRL
-68 FSTHNNVQFSELKHK
+68 FSTHNNVQFSELKNK
-83 RAKHLLASQINI
+83 RANHLLASQIKI

-113 FLAINSNLSK
+113 FLAISSNLDK
-123 NEAVTLQ
+123 NEEVTLQ
-130 IVIGKSRAPSPIPK
+130 LVVGKSRAPSPIPK
-144 NMPNLSSTWFQR
+144 NLPNLSSTWFQR

-181 QTVIRLGISTPEKA
+181 QTVIRLGIATSEKA
-195 RQITLHNQAMASL
+195 HQITLLNQAMASL

-219 FKKINAKQID
+219 FKKINTKEID
-229 DAEIPWSPQTHLSTL
+229 DAEMPWSPQTHLSAL

-263 RHPKNIIPPIA
+263 CHPKTIIPPIA
-274 YKIPEKQYLRTFGEM
+274 YSIPEKKYLRTFGNT
-289 LESNPRPLHIP
+289 LESTTRPLHIP
-300 LQNALMHTQIL
+300 LQNALMHTQIC
-311 APTGAGKSVAMTN
+311 APTGAGKSVVMTN
-324 LALQDIEDGRS
+324 LALQDIEAGRS
-335 VVVIDAKQDTI
+335 VVVVDAKQDTI

-352 IPKKRDQDVVVLDPS
+352 IPEKRDRDVVVLDPS
-367 FTRLVGINIFD
+367 STRLVGVNIFN
-378 LVHHGVSPELVTDML
+378 LVHHGISPELVTEML
-393 LNIFEK
+393 INIFEK
-399 LFSENFGIRSR
+399 LFPDNFGIRSR

-420 AKTLNSNLAMLPTLL
+420 AKTPNSNLAMLPTLL
-435 TNKAFRQKILK
+435 TNKAFRQRILQ

-463 LSEVERQQLIAP
+463 LSEAERQQLIAP

-482 LFNRPSLRAIL
+482 LFNRPSMRAIL

-507 SRKVVLTNLNKGVLG
+507 SRKVVLINLNKGVLG
-522 VESARLLG
+522 AESARLLG

-547 SPEKRHPVMIY
+547 PPEKRHPVMIY
-558 IDEFPAYISVAE
+558 IDEFPAYISLAE
-570 DFEESL
+570 DFEESFA
-576 TMARSLGVGYILAH
+576 MARSLGVGYTLAH

-596 PSSLKFTIEANY
+596 PTSLKFAIEANC

-629 ELTAED
+629 ELSAED
-635 LHALAPY
+635 LHTLPPY
-642 QVYARVPIF
+642 QVYARVPMF
-651 ANYYKWIS
+651 ANHYKWIS
-659 GRTNPLSPAS
+659 GRTNPLPPAS
-669 RNGAKL
+669 RDGAKL

-683 GTQLEE
+683 GTPLKE
-689 VEEEL
+689 VEQEL
-694 LASLRTVSSQ
+694 SANLRTIAHQKSQ
-704 KFQNSKDINPNLG
+704 TSKDFSPNLG
-717 RKKKEQNA
+717 RKKKENNA

>member
-1 MKKTTSL
+1 MKKPISL
-8 NWLEMTWQRPFE
+8 NWLEMNWQRPFE

-29 HLSGLTGRSPFVWE
+29 HLSGLTGRKPFVWE
-43 VRVSTSCIKFLLGF
+43 VRVNANCIKFLLGF
-57 APQDE
+57 VPTDE
-62 NKLKRL
+62 SKLKRL
-68 FSTHNNVQFSELKHK
+68 FSTHNNVQFSELKNK
-83 RAKHLLASQINI
+83 RANHLLASQIKI

-113 FLAINSNLSK
+113 FLAISSNLDK
-123 NEAVTLQ
+123 NEEVTLQ
-130 IVIGKSRAPSPIPK
+130 LVVGKSRAPSPIPK
-144 NMPNLSSTWFQR
+144 NLPNLSSTWFQR

-181 QTVIRLGISTPEKA
+181 QMVIRLGIATSEKA
-195 RQITLHNQAMASL
+195 HQITLLNQAIASL

-214 GASFR
+214 DASFR
-219 FKKINAKQID
+219 FKKINTKEID
-229 DAEIPWSPQTHLSTL
+229 DAEMPWSPQTHLSAL

-263 RHPKNIIPPIA
+263 CHPKTIIPPIA
-274 YKIPEKQYLRTFGEM
+274 YSIPEKKYLRTFGNT
-289 LESNPRPLHIP
+289 LESTTRPLHIP
-300 LQNALMHTQIL
+300 LQNALMHTQIC
-311 APTGAGKSVAMTN
+311 APTGAGKSVVMTN
-324 LALQDIEDGRS
+324 LALQDIEAGRS
-335 VVVIDAKQDTI
+335 VVVVDAKQDTI

-352 IPKKRDQDVVVLDPS
+352 IPEKRDRDVIVLDPS
-367 FTRLVGINIFD
+367 STRLVGVNIFNF
-378 LVHHGVSPELVTDML
+378 VHHGISPELVTDML

-399 LFSENFGIRSR
+399 LFPDNFGIRSR

-420 AKTLNSNLAMLPTLL
+420 AKTPNSNLAMLPTLL
-435 TNKAFRQKILK
+435 TNKAFRQRILQ

-463 LSEVERQQLIAP
+463 LSEAERQQLIAP

-482 LFNRPSLRAIL
+482 LFNRPSMRAIL

-507 SRKVVLTNLNKGVLG
+507 SRKVVLINLNKGVLG
-522 VESARLLG
+522 TESARLLG

-547 SPEKRHPVMIY
+547 PPEKRHPVMIY
-558 IDEFPAYISVAE
+558 IDEFSAYISVAE

-576 TMARSLGVGYILAH
+576 AMARSLGVGYTLAH

-596 PSSLKFTIEANY
+596 PTSLKFAIEANC

-629 ELTAED
+629 ELSAED
-635 LHALAPY
+635 LHTLPPY
-642 QVYARVPIF
+642 QVYARVPMF
-651 ANYYKWIS
+651 ANHYKWIS
-659 GRTNPLSPAS
+659 GRTNPLPPAS
-669 RNGAKL
+669 RDGAKL

-683 GTQLEE
+683 GTPLEE
-689 VEEEL
+689 VEQEL
-694 LASLRTVSSQ
+694 LANLRTITHQKSQ
-704 KFQNSKDINPNLG
+704 TSKDFSPNLG
-717 RKKKEQNA
+717 RKKKENNA

>member
-1 MKKTTSL
+1 M
-8 NWLEMTWQRPFE
+8 NWQRPFE

-29 HLSGLTGRSPFVWE
+29 HLSGLTGRKPFIWE
-43 VRVSTSCIKFLLGF
+43 VRVNANYIKFLLGF
-57 APQDE
+57 VPTDE
-62 NKLKRL
+62 SKLKRL
-68 FSTHNNVQFSELKHK
+68 FSTHNNVQFSELKNK
-83 RAKHLLASQINI
+83 RANHLLASQIKI

-113 FLAINSNLSK
+113 FLSISSNLDK
-123 NEAVTLQ
+123 NEEVSLQ
-130 IVIGKSRAPSPIPK
+130 LVVGKSRAPSPIPK
-144 NMPNLSSTWFQR
+144 NLPNLSSTWFQR

-181 QTVIRLGISTPEKA
+181 QTVIRLGIVTPEKA
-195 RQITLHNQAMASL
+195 RQITLLNQAMASL

-219 FKKINAKQID
+219 FKKINTKEID
-229 DAEIPWSPQTHLSTL
+229 DAEMPWSPQTHLSAL

-263 RHPKNIIPPIA
+263 CHPKTIIPPIA
-274 YKIPEKQYLRTFGEM
+274 YSIPEKKYLRTFGNTM
-289 LESNPRPLHIP
+289 ESTARPLHIP
-300 LQNALMHTQIL
+300 LQNALMHTQIC
-311 APTGAGKSVAMTN
+311 APTGAGKSVVITN
-324 LALQDIEDGRS
+324 LALQDIEAGRS
-335 VVVIDAKQDTI
+335 VVVVDAKQDTI

-352 IPKKRDQDVVVLDPS
+352 IPEKRDRDVIVLDPS
-367 FTRLVGINIFD
+367 STRLVGVNIFN
-378 LVHHGVSPELVTDML
+378 LVHHGISPELVTDML

-399 LFSENFGIRSR
+399 LFPDNFGIRSR

-420 AKTLNSNLAMLPTLL
+420 AKTPNSNLAMLPTLL
-435 TNKAFRQKILK
+435 TNKAFRQRILQ

-463 LSEVERQQLIAP
+463 LSDAECQQLIAP

-482 LFNRPSLRAIL
+482 LFNRPSMRAIL

-507 SRKVVLTNLNKGVLG
+507 SRKVVLINLNKGVLG
-522 VESARLLG
+522 TESARLLG

-547 SPEKRHPVMIY
+547 PPEKRHPVMIY
-558 IDEFPAYISVAE
+558 IDEFSAYISVAE

-576 TMARSLGVGYILAH
+576 AMARSLGVGYTLAH

-596 PSSLKFTIEANY
+596 PTSLKFAIEANC
-608 KNKIIFGLGMS
+608 KNKIIFGLSMS

-629 ELTAED
+629 ELSAED
-635 LHALAPY
+635 LHTLPPY
-642 QVYARVPIF
+642 QVYARVPMF
-651 ANYYKWIS
+651 ANHYKWIS
-659 GRTNPLSPAS
+659 GRTNPLPPAS
-669 RNGAKL
+669 RDGAKL

-683 GTQLEE
+683 GTPLEE
-689 VEEEL
+689 VEQEL
-694 LASLRTVSSQ
+694 SANLRTIAHQKSQ
-704 KFQNSKDINPNLG
+704 TSKDFSPNLG
-717 RKKKEQNA
+717 RKKKENNA